1 MVATRRLRR
10 ALALWLSCFALAAA
24 AALPWYQARVA
35 VVQTA
40 STRLARA
47 VDGDACRQRAVVRL
61 RQRAEEEARL
71 QAELARLQSALEAA
85 SAAAARARVVGDFP
99 PPPSRPSNL
108 D

>member
-47 VDGDACRQRAVVRL
+47 VDVDACRQRAVVR
-61 RQRAEEEARL
+61 QRAEEEAHL
-71 QAELARLQSALEAA
+71 QADLARLQSALEAA
-85 SAAAARARVVGDFP
+85 SAAADRARVVGDFP